1 MVSCCDRTQRQ
12 SNQWCCGIRHSR
24 SGNSPC
30 VIRIRGPVKVLW
42 HPMQSVGRLP
52 WASNCSYCW
61 RETARSLRWHAC
73 RSADSAHRWHD
84 RILHSTNRLSSDR
97 FRSAWQ
103 THPGAAR
110 VVGFNEVIGVARIAL
125 RRCSLENIIAV
136 AGGASNRRVRAR
148 QCVSRISEV
157 VELGI
162 EPAIV

>member
-1 MVSCCDRTQRQ
+1 MLAGQRIVRIDGMIEF
-12 SNQWCCGIRHSR
+12 CIRPI
-24 SGNSPC
+24 G
-30 VIRIRGPVKVLW
+30 
-42 HPMQSVGRLP
+42 
-52 WASNCSYCW
+52 
-61 RETARSLRWHAC
+61 C
-73 RSADSAHRWHD
+73 RVTDSAVRGK
-84 RILHSTNRLSSDR
+84 
-97 FRSAWQ
+97 